1 MATVVTL
8 ENIPSA
14 SPIDT
19 AVQTLDQTKLRL
31 IDVESSTDGRV
42 RKASYVYADGVS
54 NIDTLVVATRT
65 ISKDGTYRHSISL
78 QTIQK
83 VVVDSVL
90 VEEAP
95 IEVVIVWNTP
105 GQMEDTD
112 LVLAMVGTAYSLTH
126 DGVTTKVPNSGV
138 IDLMNRGIV
147 GSLYS

>member
-112 LVLAMVGTAYSLTH
+112 VVLAMVGTA
-126 DGVTTKVPNSGV
+126 
-138 IDLMNRGIV
+138 
-147 GSLYS
+147 